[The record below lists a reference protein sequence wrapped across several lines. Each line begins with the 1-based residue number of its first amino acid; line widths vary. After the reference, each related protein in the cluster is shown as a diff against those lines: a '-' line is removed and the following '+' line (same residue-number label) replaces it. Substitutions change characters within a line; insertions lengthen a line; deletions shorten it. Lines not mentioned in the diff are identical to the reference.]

1 MLTGSPQT
9 KQFISRIIKEVSS
22 PILMMVQQWML
33 QGEIN
38 DPYCEFFVET
48 DPNVP
53 DDKLWTHKYKLNYIM
68 IPAFLT
74 N

>member
-1 MLTGSPQT
+1 
-9 KQFISRIIKEVSS
+9 
-22 PILMMVQQWML
+22 MMVQQWML

>member
-1 MLTGSPQT
+1 M
-9 KQFISRIIKEVSS
+9 I
-22 PILMMVQQWML
+22 QQWML

-38 DPYCEFFVET
+38 DPYLEFFVET
-48 DPNVP
+48 DPLDT

-74 N
+74 NKLAKKIL